1 MRRTHHCN
9 QLSLQNKGQTVQ
21 LIGWVDAIRNHGGV
35 LFVDLRDREGK
46 TQVVFDPT
54 HPQFKELLQVLKPES
69 VIEVRGTVRPRPQET
84 INTKVATG
92 AIEVEALSILIHNL
106 AQTLPFP
113 LEEEKAEKVGED
125 LRLAYRY
132 LDLRRPKNLER
143 LRTRHKVLQTV
154 NQFLDAE
161 GFTQVELPYLFK
173 STPEGARE
181 FLVPS
186 RLNPGCFYALS
197 QSPQQY
203 KQILMVAGLERY
215 YSIARCFRDEDLRAD
230 RQPEFTQID
239 LEASFIEREDI
250 YRLIETLLAKLWK
263 AILHIDLPTPF
274 LRMPY
279 KEAMNSYGVDKPD
292 LRFGLKIE
300 DLSAVFDGSAFKVFS
315 SVLADGGCIKA
326 FNAKGLADIT
336 QGEIKALE
344 TITKELGAKGLAFI
358 KKEGGELKSPIL
370 KFLSEPELQ
379 AISQKLKLEEGDV
392 VFFAAHSWEKAC
404 AILGRIRLEAAQ
416 LLVKRNKLSLSPKDY
431 KFLWVT
437 DFPLMIYDE
446 EAKRFVSAHHP
457 FTAPVEEDAKL
468 LYSQPEKVRGQ
479 HYDIVLNGV
488 ELGGGSIRIHQPDL
502 QRKVFEDVLKLPKDV
517 VESRFGYLLKAFSYG
532 APPHGGIALGL
543 DRLCAMLC
551 GVHSIREVLAFPK
564 NQKGQDP
571 MSSTPSAV
579 HPKQLKDLHIALE
592 TS

>member
-9 QLSLQNKGQTVQ
+9 QLSIQDKDKTVS
-21 LIGWVDAIRNHGGV
+21 LIGWIDAIRNHGGV

-46 TQVVFDPT
+46 TQVVFDP
-54 HPQFKELLQVLKPES
+54 HNPLFKELIQVLKPES
-69 VIEVRGTVRPRPQET
+69 VIEVQGRVRPRPQET
-84 INTKVATG
+84 LNAKVATG
-92 AIEVEALSILIHNL
+92 AIEIEAQSITIHNI

-113 LEEEKAEKVGED
+113 LEEDKADKVSED
-125 LRLAYRY
+125 LRLSYRY
-132 LDLRRPKNLER
+132 LDLRRPKNQER
-143 LRTRHKVLQTV
+143 LRARHKVLQCV
-154 NQFLDAE
+154 HHFLDEE

-186 RLNPGCFYALS
+186 RLNPGAFYALS

-203 KQILMVAGLERY
+203 KQMLMVAGLERY

-239 LEASFIEREDI
+239 LEASFIDREDI
-250 YRLIETLLAKLWK
+250 YKLVESLLSKIWK
-263 AILHIDLPTPF
+263 KVLNHDLPLPF
-274 LRMPY
+274 PRMPY
-279 KEAMNSYGVDKPD
+279 KDAMNSYGVDKPD
-292 LRFGLKIE
+292 TRFGMEIQ
-300 DLSAVFDGSAFKVFS
+300 DLSSVFEASAFKVFAG
-315 SVLADGGCIKA
+315 VIQEGGCIKA
-326 FNAKGLADIT
+326 FNAKGLADIS

-344 TITKELGAKGLAFI
+344 TIAKELGAKGLAFI

-370 KFLSEPELQ
+370 KFLSETELA
-379 AISQKLKLEEGDV
+379 AIELKLKLEEGDL
-392 VFFAAHSWEKAC
+392 VFFAANSWDKAC

-416 LLVKRNKLSLSPKDY
+416 LLVRRHKLVLSHTDY

-437 DFPLMIYDE
+437 DFPLMVYDD

-457 FTAPVEEDAKL
+457 FTAPVEEDAKK
-468 LYSQPEKVRGQ
+468 LYSEPEAVRGQ

-488 ELGGGSIRIHQPDL
+488 ELGGGSIRIHQPAL

-517 VESRFGYLLKAFSYG
+517 VDSRFGYMLKAFEYG

-551 GVHSIREVLAFPK
+551 GVTSIREVLAFPK
-564 NQKGQDP
+564 NQKGQEP

-579 HPKQLKDLHIALE
+579 SPKQLKDLHIALE
-592 TS
+592 

>member
-9 QLSLQNKGQTVQ
+9 QLSLHNQGQTVQ

-46 TQVVFDPT
+46 TQIVFDPAN
-54 HPQFKELLQVLKPES
+54 PQFKELLQVLKPES
-69 VIEVRGTVRPRPQET
+69 VIEVKGIVRPRPA
-84 INTKVATG
+84 NTVHTKTATG
-92 AIEVEALSILIHNL
+92 AIEVEALTILIHNL

-125 LRLAYRY
+125 LRLTYRY

-143 LRTRHKVLQTV
+143 LRTRHRVLQVV

-186 RLNPGCFYALS
+186 RINPGSFYALS

-250 YRLIETLLAKLWK
+250 YKLIETLLAKLWK
-263 AILHIDLPTPF
+263 TILHVDLPTPF

-292 LRFGLKIE
+292 LRFGLKLE
-300 DLSAVFDGSAFKVFS
+300 DLSAVFAGSSFKVFA

-344 TITKELGAKGLAFI
+344 TIAQELGAKGLAFI

-370 KFLSEPELQ
+370 KFLSDPELE

-416 LLVKRNKLSLSPKDY
+416 LLVKRNKLSLLPTDY

-437 DFPLMIYDE
+437 DFPLMVYDD

-468 LYSQPEKVRGQ
+468 LYSNPQKVRGQ

-517 VESRFGYLLKAFSYG
+517 VESRFGYLLKAFQYG

-551 GVHSIREVLAFPK
+551 GVSSIREVLAFPK
-564 NQKGQDP
+564 NQKGQEP

-579 HPKQLKDLHIALE
+579 HSKQLKDLHIALDNG
-592 TS
+592 